1 MSDSIPT
8 LSLVQE
14 NRDEILAIAAKYGV
28 ENVRIFG
35 SVARG
40 DATSKS
46 DVDLVATFPD
56 RFTLVKWGSLLSELE
71 DLLAYPVQIVNET
84 NLRKELR
91 ESIIE
96 GARPL

>member
-1 MSDSIPT
+1 MSDMIPT
-8 LSLVQE
+8 LSLVQA

-40 DATSKS
+40 DATPKS
-46 DVDLVATFPD
+46 DVDLLAKFPD

-71 DLLAYPVQIVNET
+71 DLLEHPVQLVDET
-84 NLRKELR
+84 NLRVELR
-91 ESIIE
+91 DTIIE
-96 GARPL
+96 DARSL